1 MTWKITASECS
12 TYSLSTFIMC
22 LVGKATIY
30 IPRLR
35 HKLILKV
42 FPLMF
47 RCDGHLTFQK
57 AKSVKRKSINTS
69 TETRTYHKRRS
80 CQRWNCCCCQNF
92 CTYQGWHIWW
102 RFVAAVAASVAA
114 ENIAPSCWCHN
125 TTTDDVWSVNTTM
138 NPTMQAPPSYS
149 TSSMN
154 HFSKQP
160 QFAAPNTKPITT
172 MTHRSTASV
181 TPEKHALAQKQKTIN
196 HQNRQ
201 RQVCEQERLPG
212 TSSS

>member
-12 TYSLSTFIMC
+12 THSLSTFIMC
-22 LVGKATIY
+22 VVGKATIY

-47 RCDGHLTFQK
+47 RCDGHLPFQK

-69 TETRTYHKRRS
+69 TETRTYHKRRW

-114 ENIAPSCWCHN
+114 ENIAPVLAPMLQPGVSSKAAGA
-125 TTTDDVWSVNTTM
+125 TTL
-138 NPTMQAPPSYS
+138 PPMMSGVS
-149 TSSMN
+149 T
-154 HFSKQP
+154 Q
-160 QFAAPNTKPITT
+160 Q
-172 MTHRSTASV
+172 
-181 TPEKHALAQKQKTIN
+181 
-196 HQNRQ
+196 
-201 RQVCEQERLPG
+201 
-212 TSSS
+212 